1 MLELRGLSKKYGGK
15 YALKSLDLRIQ
26 TGQFCIL
33 LGPNGA
39 GKSTLLK
46 VLSTLNRVSGG
57 DASVDN
63 HSVVEEPVEV
73 RRSIGVVLH
82 ETLLYEDLTAAEN
95 LQFYARLSGVESAD
109 KIIDEMLSRLGLL
122 HRRNDKV
129 GDFSRGMKQRLSIAR
144 ALING
149 PKILLLDEPFTGLDV
164 KSRDQV
170 SAMLKEA
177 AAAGTTILMT
187 AHDPEMAH
195 ELGNRL
201 LVMVDGKMQY
211 DRPTASVSKSD
222 FVSEYKRLAGAA
234 Q

>member
-1 MLELRGLSKKYGGK
+1 MSKKYGGK
-15 YALKSLDLRIQ
+15 YALRSLELRIQ

-46 VLSTLNRVSGG
+46 VLCTLTRVSSG
-57 DASVDN
+57 DASIDN
-63 HSVVEEPVEV
+63 HSIVEESVEV
-73 RRSIGVVLH
+73 RKSIGAVLH

-95 LQFYARLSGVESAD
+95 LQFYARLWGVKSAEQ
-109 KIIDEMLSRLGLL
+109 KVDELLSRLGLL
-122 HRRNDKV
+122 HRRNDRV

-144 ALING
+144 ALMSD
-149 PKILLLDEPFTGLDV
+149 PKVLLLDEPFTGLDV

-170 SAMLKEA
+170 STMLREA

-187 AHDPEMAH
+187 AHDPELAH
-195 ELGNRL
+195 ELANRL
-201 LVMVDGKMQY
+201 LVLVDGKIQY
-211 DRPTASVSKSD
+211 DRLTASVNKTD